1 MIPEFDRVEIID
13 FINAKG
19 YLNYLVRQDRIND
32 YLKSLLDLA
41 TLLTHNVIYQNA
53 RDEVI
58 DDIVGLVRSYIE
70 ELHRTGRY
78 DALADQVLQ
87 FKLSVQVFDP
97 FGKALQE
104 NYFNDFTLMSETDLD
119 RQVRNCLLYTSRCV

>member
-1 MIPEFDRVEIID
+1 MIPDFDRVEIID

-19 YLNYLVRQDRIND
+19 YLNYLVRRDQVHD

-58 DDIVGLVRSYIE
+58 DDIVGLIRSYIE
-70 ELHRTGRY
+70 ELSYGALDT
-78 DALADQVLQ
+78 LADQVLQ

-97 FGKALQE
+97 FGKRWRKTISMILP
-104 NYFNDFTLMSETDLD
+104 
-119 RQVRNCLLYTSRCV
+119 